1 MKDMQEMQEMQEMTS
16 EEMDTEISQRI
27 RTLSPEEKAQLIS
40 HLLRLV
46 AAQEEN
52 ASAPL
57 EVV

>member
-1 MKDMQEMQEMQEMTS
+1 MKDIYEMTN
-16 EEMDTEISQRI
+16 EEMDVEIAQRI
-27 RTLSPEEKAQLIS
+27 RTLSIEEKTKLIS

-46 AAQEEN
+46 TAQEEN

>member
-1 MKDMQEMQEMQEMTS
+1 MKDIQEMTS
-16 EEMDTEISQRI
+16 KEMDIEISQRI
-27 RTLSPEEKAQLIS
+27 RTLSPEEKTKLIS
-40 HLLRLV
+40 RLLRLV

>member
-1 MKDMQEMQEMQEMTS
+1 MKEIHEMTN
-16 EEMDTEISQRI
+16 EEMDIEIAQRI
-27 RTLSPEEKAQLIS
+27 RGLSLEEKTQLIS
-40 HLLRLV
+40 RLLHLV

>member
-1 MKDMQEMQEMQEMTS
+1 MKDIQEMTS
-16 EEMDTEISQRI
+16 EEMDIEISQRI
-27 RTLSPEEKAQLIS
+27 RTLSTEEKTQLIS
-40 HLLRLV
+40 RLLRLV